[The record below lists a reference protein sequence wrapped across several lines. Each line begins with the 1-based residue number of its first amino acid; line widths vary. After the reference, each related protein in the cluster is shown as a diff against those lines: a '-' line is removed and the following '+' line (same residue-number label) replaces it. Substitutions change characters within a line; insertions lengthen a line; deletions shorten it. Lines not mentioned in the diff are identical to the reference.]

1 MGCGRKSRLACG
13 KDAKSKPVRQHES
26 DVCGR
31 DSIMRWCG
39 KIETRSRCEQ
49 SQSPRDNA
57 RHRPIP
63 KGLRPSAQGWR
74 VSAYLGS
81 SSNKPSTATRLRQ
94 FFAGR
99 SCDVSHNPVGV
110 VISFRRFPRVARTSQ
125 PWALGQNPVRILW
138 ATKISL
144 LTELVGCAFGN
155 GNNSVVAEV
164 RRCGRP
170 QWWPSVKTRIGRNRV
185 AVEARVC

>member
-1 MGCGRKSRLACG
+1 MYCFTMQRIARGFVAQERSAIFGGEGEMDVNGGKGLWHEG
-13 KDAKSKPVRQHES
+13 KDAKSKPLRQRES

-155 GNNSVVAEV
+155 G
-164 RRCGRP
+164 GL
-170 QWWPSVKTRIGRNRV
+170 
-185 AVEARVC
+185 